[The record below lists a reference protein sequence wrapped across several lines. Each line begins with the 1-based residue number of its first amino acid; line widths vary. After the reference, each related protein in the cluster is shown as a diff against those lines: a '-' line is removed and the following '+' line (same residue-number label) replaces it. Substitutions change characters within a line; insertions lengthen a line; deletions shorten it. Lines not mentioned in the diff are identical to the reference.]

1 VGLRGTGSFSF
12 EIDDLFVPEAYT
24 FNPASQ
30 PGEDGPI
37 YGVPTMLF
45 FAAGFATVA
54 LGAARAALSAVV
66 ELSKTRVEM
75 LVDHAF
81 RNRSTTQR
89 MVGEAE
95 AIWGAAKAYLR
106 EAVAAVWESACKHR
120 TLSHEERIRLR
131 LAGTH
136 GIRCASQVV
145 DIAYAL
151 GGAGSIF
158 ASNPVQRR
166 FRDVHTITQ
175 QIQGRLSHYDTAG
188 QFFLGL
194 EPEGLF

>member
-1 VGLRGTGSFSF
+1 
-12 EIDDLFVPEAYT
+12 
-24 FNPASQ
+24 
-30 PGEDGPI
+30 
-37 YGVPTMLF
+37 
-45 FAAGFATVA
+45 
-54 LGAARAALSAVV
+54 
-66 ELSKTRVEM
+66 M
-75 LVDHAF
+75 LVDHAL
-81 RNRSTTQR
+81 RDMSATQR

-106 EAVAAVWESACKHR
+106 EAAADVWEEASRHR
-120 TLSHEERIRLR
+120 DLTDEARIRLR

-158 ASNPVQRR
+158 ADNPVQRR

-194 EPEGLF
+194 EPNGLF